1 MKERIEL
8 LKRLSLAFGPSG
20 YEEEVKSIIK
30 EEISPFVESL
40 REDVLGNL
48 IAFFPAYKQE
58 EGTPTLMISAH
69 MDEVGLMVTGIDENG
84 FLRFDEVGG
93 LNEKILPARHLTLFA
108 KDKKK
113 ISAVIGVKPT
123 HLQENDERS
132 SVTEMSKLFIDIGA
146 KDKKEAERLV
156 SIGDYAVFDSD
167 FVVFGE
173 NGTKV
178 KCKALD
184 DRMGC
189 AILILLI
196 KRLAKER
203 TLRDFNIAFCFT
215 TREETGLSGA
225 LVASNALKPD
235 YAIVVETTAVADICG
250 VKERDKVAKL
260 GQGGAISLLDRS
272 TVYNRDFVNFALR
285 YKNEVP
291 VQIKQYVSGGND
303 SSSIHKSGKGCRTLA
318 ISAPTRYLHSASCV
332 SDLRDYSAI
341 EELIYLMIRDFDLL
355 KEDKE

>member
-1 MKERIEL
+1 MNERIEL

-20 YEEEVKSIIK
+20 YEDEVKAIIK
-30 EEISPFVESL
+30 EEISPFVENL

-48 IAFFPAYKQE
+48 IAYLPAYKQNE
-58 EGTPTLMISAH
+58 NTQTLMISAH

-108 KDKKK
+108 RDEKK

-123 HLQENDERS
+123 HLQGKDERG

-146 KDKKEAERLV
+146 NSKKEAEALV
-156 SIGDYAVFDSD
+156 SVGDYAVFDSD
-167 FVVFGE
+167 FVIFGE

-189 AILILLI
+189 AVLILLI

-225 LVASNALKPD
+225 LVAANTLTPD
-235 YAIVVETTAVADICG
+235 YAIVVETTAVADIYG
-250 VKERDKVAKL
+250 VKAREKVAKL
-260 GQGGAISLLDRS
+260 GEGGAISLLDRS
-272 TVYNRDFVNFALR
+272 TVYNRDFVNFALQ
-285 YKNEVP
+285 YKNEIP
-291 VQIKQYVSGGND
+291 VQVKEYVSGGND
-303 SSSIHKSGKGCRTLA
+303 SSSIHRAGKGCRTLA

-332 SDLRDYSAI
+332 ADLRDYSAI
-341 EELIYLMIRDFDLL
+341 EELIYLIIRDFDSL
-355 KEDKE
+355 KEGKE